1 MLVITTKSQ
10 NFRNKGDLSSSL
22 ISLSMHLGQL
32 NANKEA
38 SNEKFFCNYI
48 LSLLL
53 LSLFIP
59 ATETFSQNFQGSLLP
74 QGHLQMLYFVE
85 TFISNSTDLE
95 HVSHPERPIIQLV
108 LQMWGVIQ
116 DSIRVT
122 QFGYWDML
130 SSRLQ
135 SKGTTWH
142 WEGNLCNSQAARG
155 GINGDR

>member
-22 ISLSMHLGQL
+22 ISLSMHLRQL

-85 TFISNSTDLE
+85 TFIGNSTDLE
-95 HVSHPERPIIQLV
+95 HAQ
-108 LQMWGVIQ
+108 
-116 DSIRVT
+116 
-122 QFGYWDML
+122 
-130 SSRLQ
+130 SSRTTHNTASSTDVGCDTGFYQ
-135 SKGTTWH
+135 SHSIWLLGHAVK
-142 WEGNLCNSQAARG
+142 
-155 GINGDR
+155 